1 MTAQKKET
9 FLKDYTPPAY
19 LVDRVDLRVELDP
32 RATVV
37 QSRLQCRAN
46 TAAGGKLLPG
56 RFVFALRL
64 SAVLRYRASLTA
76 PRSTSAMA
84 SSAVAASEKAE

>member
-1 MTAQKKET
+1 MTTGKKET

-32 RATVV
+32 HATLV

-46 TAAGGKLLPG
+46 AAAG
-56 RFVFALRL
+56 AH
-64 SAVLRYRASLTA
+64 A
-76 PRSTSAMA
+76 PSGVRSTNGAR
-84 SSAVAASEKAE
+84 